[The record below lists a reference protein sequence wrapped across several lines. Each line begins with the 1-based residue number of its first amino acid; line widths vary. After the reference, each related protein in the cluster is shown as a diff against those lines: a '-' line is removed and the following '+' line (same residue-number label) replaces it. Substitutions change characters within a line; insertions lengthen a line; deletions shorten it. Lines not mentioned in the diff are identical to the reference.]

1 MKTAFLFPGQGAQAV
16 GMGKDLYEKLAAGKA
31 VFDTAERISGLPLKK
46 LCFEGPEE
54 ELSRTDIAQP
64 AIFTVSAAMLAA
76 MDSLLGPDK
85 VAKIRPAFFAG
96 LSLGEYTALFAGG
109 MLGFED
115 ALKLV
120 CRRGAAMQKAAV
132 AVPSGMVAMIGVDE
146 AKASELCAA
155 AAQGQPLVPAN
166 FNCPGQVVVSGAMDA
181 CKRAEAMA
189 KEFGASAA
197 TALKV
202 AGAFHSPIM
211 APAVEELGVA
221 LEAAKFVPPAAPP
234 PGDRSKLAE
243 PSAAQGFASPEAQ
256 VVANVDAQPYG
267 CPCRAK
273 ELLMRQL
280 TSAVRWQQC
289 MEYLLAQG
297 VEKFYEVGPG
307 RTLAGMMKRINRK
320 AEVVNVNGLEA
331 LEKLAAES
339 Q

>member
-146 AKASELCAA
+146 AKASELAGGRA
-155 AAQGQPLVPAN
+155 GPA
-166 FNCPGQVVVSGAMDA
+166 
-181 CKRAEAMA
+181 
-189 KEFGASAA
+189 ASAREFQLPRA
-197 TALKV
+197 GRGFRRDGCLQAGRGDGQGVRRRRRHGAEV

-243 PSAAQGFASPEAQ
+243 PSAAQGFASPERRSSPMWMPSHTAAPARQ
-256 VVANVDAQPYG
+256 GTAHAATHQRRPVATVHGIPARP
-267 CPCRAK
+267 
-273 ELLMRQL
+273 
-280 TSAVRWQQC
+280 
-289 MEYLLAQG
+289 G